1 MKNFTGHTFEHMPYG
16 TFEHMP
22 PVQSY
27 NVVAIVKGEESDT
40 KIMRDPR
47 KPKDMYIQMNESKN
61 HQKSAAK
68 KTHSIYRF

>member
-1 MKNFTGHTFEHMPYG
+1 
-16 TFEHMP
+16 MP

-40 KIMRDPR
+40 KIMRDPH

>member
-1 MKNFTGHTFEHMPYG
+1 MKNFTGH